1 MGQRPI
7 VMWSA
12 VCSAPLSQLSLVD
25 SPSATYL
32 LQIYND
38 QDISQLSV
46 RKLITGRH
54 CPVPLLLN
62 NFCVESAW
70 SALAPLRRANQSDSR
85 VIEQYMLDL
94 LATYR

>member
-25 SPSATYL
+25 SPQRNIFGTN
-32 LQIYND
+32 LQRPRH
-38 QDISQLSV
+38 SQLSV

-85 VIEQYMLDL
+85 VIEQWMLDL
-94 LATYR
+94 LAIYR